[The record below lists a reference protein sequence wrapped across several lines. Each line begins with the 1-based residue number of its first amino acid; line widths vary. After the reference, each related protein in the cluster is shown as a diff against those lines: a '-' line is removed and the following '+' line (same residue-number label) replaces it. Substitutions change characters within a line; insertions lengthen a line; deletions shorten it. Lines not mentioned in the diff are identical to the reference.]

1 MTHTVSVR
9 HCSRASL
16 GTAGGKVPLA
26 HGCDAC
32 GRAFVPELPRRCGN
46 GRLSTEAVAASAV
59 RARPESHGA
68 ADHLH
73 RSCVAAG
80 RPAVSDDET
89 DVHCVR
95 QWLAQCGQ
103 LARSSAAPRGSRVHA
118 GAKAALRG
126 LSTRSE
132 LARQALKSSVAK
144 HGQFLEGPS
153 LRQKRQN
160 SQSICQYSQSTNDL
174 QQKGAFRCS
183 PAPLFE
189 TRAALARQE
198 LLTKV
203 PVDERQKE
211 HTARNG
217 NGDET
222 QWPSR
227 GRVADDGAPRAP
239 TSDDESAR

>member
-1 MTHTVSVR
+1 MRQRQAKYRSRCSVR
-9 HCSRASL
+9 SPCATRKPRRGRPFASL
-16 GTAGGKVPLA
+16 LRRGGETSGV
-26 HGCDAC
+26 
-32 GRAFVPELPRRCGN
+32 GRRDRRTLC
-46 GRLSTEAVAASAV
+46 ASV
-59 RARPESHGA
+59 ARPVWA
-68 ADHLH
+68 AHPQF
-73 RSCVAAG
+73 SC
-80 RPAVSDDET
+80 S
-89 DVHCVR
+89 
-95 QWLAQCGQ
+95 
-103 LARSSAAPRGSRVHA
+103 ARIACS
-118 GAKAALRG
+118 AKAALRRLG
-126 LSTRSE
+126 TRSE

-153 LRQKRQN
+153 LRQKRQTVN
-160 SQSICQYSQSTNDL
+160 RQNDT

-222 QWPSR
+222 QWPSGRRR
-227 GRVADDGAPRAP
+227 G
-239 TSDDESAR
+239 TDE